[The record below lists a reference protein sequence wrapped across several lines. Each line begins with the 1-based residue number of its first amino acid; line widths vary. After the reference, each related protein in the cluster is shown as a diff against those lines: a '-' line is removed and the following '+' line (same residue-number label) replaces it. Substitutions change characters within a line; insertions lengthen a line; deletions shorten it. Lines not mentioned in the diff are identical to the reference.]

1 LISPFAGA
9 PLIKDPLNE
18 DDEEGLG
25 EDELKILRD
34 ASILK
39 SSRKASSKQKP
50 QHIVFAESAEEARQF
65 SQKPRLKPP
74 SADESTSQQPK
85 SRIDLGWKSDDPK
98 RKSRKSSHTPKPSSI
113 PQQDSTKD
121 NLEPDDLD
129 TTDDGPRSNTST
141 KRRLLKELSARLRR
155 DTQLRYAQREFEM
168 QRLLMGKGARKK
180 IAGVEKVNGDSESE
194 EDEDEIDARKGRPR
208 NSIKKVDEETYKPRV
223 YKWKMERK
231 R

>member
-1 LISPFAGA
+1 MT
-9 PLIKDPLNE
+9 PLP
-18 DDEEGLG
+18 
-25 EDELKILRD
+25 
-34 ASILK
+34 
-39 SSRKASSKQKP
+39 
-50 QHIVFAESAEEARQF
+50 
-65 SQKPRLKPP
+65 
-74 SADESTSQQPK
+74 STSK
-85 SRIDLGWKSDDPK
+85 IDLGWKSDEPK
-98 RKSRKSSHTPKPSSI
+98 RKRRKSSHTPKTSVVEP
-113 PQQDSTKD
+113 DSTKGD
-121 NLEPDDLD
+121 LEPDDLD

-180 IAGVEKVNGDSESE
+180 IAGVEKVNGDSGSE

-208 NSIKKVDEETYKPRV
+208 HSVKKVDEETYKPRV